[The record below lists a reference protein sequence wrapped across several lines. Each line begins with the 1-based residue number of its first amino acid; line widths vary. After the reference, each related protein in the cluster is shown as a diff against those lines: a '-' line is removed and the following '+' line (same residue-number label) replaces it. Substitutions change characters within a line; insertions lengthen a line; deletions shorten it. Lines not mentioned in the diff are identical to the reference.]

1 MRRCALLVLHLLAAG
16 TAIVSARPAFTA
28 TTAASDAPGSVGA
41 PDGVPEHLSCLEE
54 LLQCTAYLK
63 ASTHPSATCCTAM
76 HNAAAAEMPCLCRLF
91 VEPGILTTFNV
102 TRDQMFRLPAR
113 CGLPVGCRPGPTPA
127 HDPVVEAPPPPAG
140 AHHHHGASSRSS
152 EFWSVWRVV
161 ASVVFGQMLPM
172 AAVF

>member
-1 MRRCALLVLHLLAAG
+1 MRRCALLLLHLLLALDTAA
-16 TAIVSARPAFTA
+16 ARPASTGA
-28 TTAASDAPGSVGA
+28 TAAGDPPAGA
-41 PDGVPEHLSCLEE
+41 PDGVPDHLPCLEE
-54 LLQCTAYLK
+54 LLPCTAYLK

-76 HNAAAAEMPCLCRLF
+76 HNAAADEMPCLCRLF
-91 VEPGILTTFNV
+91 AKPEILITFNV

-140 AHHHHGASSRSS
+140 THHHHGASSRSR

-161 ASVVFGQMLPM
+161 ASVVLGQMLPM